1 MKLIFKSIIFIISVS
16 VIIMAAGYYATE
28 QSRKPV
34 YGDITFSV
42 NIPLANYSGFSNVTF
57 FLNATWTGTVQFNFT
72 NESGTSGFTI
82 IYLGS
87 NQSSLQKNISLSN
100 TNYHG
105 SVYNPYIKQPRFP
118 VFPIYYY
125 LPFHLSTSHPHDK
138 IVWILD
144 NGPQKVPRG
153 YYAYYLF
160 SEFGNTEFSNQSL
173 ELNREYI
180 YI

>member
-42 NIPLANYSGFSNVTF
+42 TIPLANYSGFSNVTF

-72 NESGTSGFTI
+72 NEACTNGFTI
-82 IYLGS
+82 IYLGN
-87 NQSSLQKNISLSN
+87 NQSSLQKNISLSS
-100 TNYHG
+100 TNYQG
-105 SVYNPYIKQPRFP
+105 SVNNPYIKQPRFP
-118 VFPIYYY
+118 VYYY

-138 IVWILD
+138 IVWILN
-144 NGPQKVPRG
+144 NGSQKVPRG

-173 ELNREYI
+173 ALNREYI